1 MSFNQSMDMTPGS
14 ALGQT
19 QTNTSLAMFQL
30 EEEEESSDEF
40 GDIGGEGMLSPSV
53 RGKGDAGRHNDC
65 FLFRFKRKGVELA
78 DKLIP
83 DFELIHMF
91 SRRVGD
97 SYYSDLTS
105 ISVTPVAKRGLGRH
119 FTFDFL
125 APSFEEHKRGDDV
138 RKDASFYG
146 DVRFDYK

>member
-1 MSFNQSMDMTPGS
+1 
-14 ALGQT
+14 
-19 QTNTSLAMFQL
+19 
-30 EEEEESSDEF
+30 
-40 GDIGGEGMLSPSV
+40 MLSPSV
-53 RGKGDAGRHNDC
+53 RGKGDVDRHKDC
-65 FLFRFKRKGVELA
+65 FLFRFRKESKEFK
-78 DKLIP
+78 DRLIA
-83 DFELIHMF
+83 DFELIHLL

-97 SYYSDLTS
+97 TFFSDLTS

-125 APSFEEHKRGDDV
+125 APSFEEHKKGDDL